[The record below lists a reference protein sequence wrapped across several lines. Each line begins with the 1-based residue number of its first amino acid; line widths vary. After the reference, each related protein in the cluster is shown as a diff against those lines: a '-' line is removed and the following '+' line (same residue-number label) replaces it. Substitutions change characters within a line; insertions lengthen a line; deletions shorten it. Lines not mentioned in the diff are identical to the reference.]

1 MVTSTVAVEISAIG
15 MASSLGGLVTG
26 CAAQRAGLR
35 RAADALDYE
44 VQPQDELARV
54 PARVCALPSATFG
67 FTGVG
72 RLTAIL
78 YEVFLDLAAQQDLA
92 TVPAPAELFV
102 ALPDPVDLGI
112 PVSER
117 LEDDLGGRVAALGTR
132 VLANIAPTVAARLGP
147 GAGLDA
153 PATFF
158 AGRVG
163 FAHAMAAAREAI
175 EQQRAATCAVI
186 AVDSLVDPPVLDALV
201 LEQRLKTD
209 DNPVGLV
216 PGEGGA
222 VFWLQAAGR
231 SGAGGGPRRGRDGR
245 PVLAAPAFRE
255 GPRRTRPG
263 RDLAACITDVTRAA
277 ASGKGPETAPLLI
290 SDYNGEPDMA
300 EEWGATLAYL
310 RAAGSTWIAPA
321 NLFPAVG
328 FGDCGAAS
336 AALGLCVAARAFAR
350 GYAPSPATVVV
361 SSGDTARA
369 ALLLGAP
376 TP

>member
-1 MVTSTVAVEISAIG
+1 MTSTVGVEISALG
-15 MASSLGGLVTG
+15 MASSLGGLVAG

-44 VQPQDELARV
+44 VQPERELARV

-78 YEVFLDLAAQQDLA
+78 YEVLLDLAAQQELA
-92 TVPAPAELFV
+92 ALAPPAQLFV
-102 ALPDPVDLGI
+102 ALPDPADLGI
-112 PVSER
+112 PISER
-117 LEDDLGGRVAALGTR
+117 LDDDLAGRVAALGKQL
-132 VLANIAPTVAARLGP
+132 LANVAAILGP
-147 GAGLDA
+147 SAGLA
-153 PATFF
+153 AHATFF

-163 FAHAMAAAREAI
+163 FVQAAAAAREAI
-175 EQQRAATCAVI
+175 EQQPAATCAVI
-186 AVDSLVDPPVLDALV
+186 AVDSLVDAPVLDALV

-222 VFWLQAAGR
+222 VFWLRAAGR
-231 SGAGGGPRRGRDGR
+231 KGAPGAGQGAR
-245 PVLAAPAFRE
+245 PVFAAAAFRE

-263 RDLAACITDVTRAA
+263 RDLAACITDVTSA
-277 ASGKGPETAPLLI
+277 GGPVTTRGPAPLLI
-290 SDYNGEPDMA
+290 SDYNGEAPMA
-300 EEWGATLAYL
+300 EEWGAALAYL
-310 RAAGSTWIAPA
+310 RAAGPAWSAPA
-321 NLFPAVG
+321 TFFPAVA
-328 FGDCGAAS
+328 FGDCGVAS

-350 GYAPSPATVVV
+350 DYAPSPATVVV
-361 SSGDTARA
+361 ASGETARA